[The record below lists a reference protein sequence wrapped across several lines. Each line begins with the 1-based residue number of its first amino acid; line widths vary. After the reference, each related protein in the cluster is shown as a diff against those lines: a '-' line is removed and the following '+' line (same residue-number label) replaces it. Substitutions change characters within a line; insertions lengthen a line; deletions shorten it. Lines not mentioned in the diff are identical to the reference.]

1 MNDNT
6 MQIDLNSDLGEGFG
20 AYRIGDD
27 EKLLDIVTSA
37 NIACGYHAGD
47 PVIMDRTV
55 RLALMRGVDVGAHV
69 SYPDLMGFGRRAIQ
83 MDLAE
88 LEKHILYQLG
98 ALCGI
103 AKAAGHRVTHLNAHG
118 ALGNQVC
125 AERAVAEALAR
136 AVSSFDSKIRLLVL
150 PGTELDHAAREA
162 GLSTANLFLA
172 DRAYDDTGRLVSRK
186 IPGSVIKDD
195 ASVLRRV
202 RQLLKDGTITTFAG
216 NTLQISVQS
225 ILVHSDTPGAVTL
238 AGAIRGEIEA
248 AGGRVVHLSRLA

>member
-1 MNDNT
+1 
-6 MQIDLNSDLGEGFG
+6 
-20 AYRIGDD
+20 
-27 EKLLDIVTSA
+27 
-37 NIACGYHAGD
+37 
-47 PVIMDRTV
+47 
-55 RLALMRGVDVGAHV
+55 
-69 SYPDLMGFGRRAIQ
+69 

-125 AERAVAEALAR
+125 AERAVADALAR

-162 GLSTANLFLA
+162 GLPTANLFLA
-172 DRAYDDTGRLVSRK
+172 DRAYDDAGRLVARK

-195 ASVLRRV
+195 TAVLQRV
-202 RQLLKDGTITTFAG
+202 RQLLKEGTITTFTG
-216 NTLQISVQS
+216 RILPLSVQS
-225 ILVHSDTPGAVTL
+225 ILVHSDTPGAVEL
-238 AGAIRGEIEA
+238 ARTIRREIEA
-248 AGGRVVHLSRLA
+248 AGGRVAPLSRLA